1 MLDEH
6 SKVTQGGHTL
16 ITVQDLHPY
25 TAYVMEVASYYKD
38 QDQGPYSFPQ
48 SVITKQAGNW
58 TIQLCKSYSVK
69 NGSLIVLLYM
79 YLYFSIAWQWVIL
92 YSYKVS
98 ACQFMTQ
105 DVLTNLLG
113 IEREKT
119 EKKQTNKQTKEK
131 EIYESINKHK
141 LPTA

>member
-1 MLDEH
+1 M
-6 SKVTQGGHTL
+6 
-16 ITVQDLHPY
+16 
-25 TAYVMEVASYYKD
+25 
-38 QDQGPYSFPQ
+38 
-48 SVITKQAGNW
+48 
-58 TIQLCKSYSVK
+58 
-69 NGSLIVLLYM
+69 
-79 YLYFSIAWQWVIL
+79 IL

-113 IEREKT
+113 IESEGT

-131 EIYESINKHK
+131 EIYDSINKHK

>member
-1 MLDEH
+1 
-6 SKVTQGGHTL
+6 
-16 ITVQDLHPY
+16 
-25 TAYVMEVASYYKD
+25 MEVASYYKY

-58 TIQLCKSYSVK
+58 TIQLYKSYSVK

-79 YLYFSIAWQWVIL
+79 YMYMYLTFLYCLTVDDF

-105 DVLTNLLG
+105 HVLTNLLG
-113 IEREKT
+113 IEREGT
-119 EKKQTNKQTKEK
+119 ERKNKQTKEK

>member
-25 TAYVMEVASYYKD
+25 TAYFMEVASYYKD

-58 TIQLCKSYSVK
+58 TIQLYKLYSVK
-69 NGSLIVLLYM
+69 NSSLKVLLYM
-79 YLYFSIAWQWVIL
+79 YMYLTFLY
-92 YSYKVS
+92 
-98 ACQFMTQ
+98 C
-105 DVLTNLLG
+105 
-113 IEREKT
+113 
-119 EKKQTNKQTKEK
+119 
-131 EIYESINKHK
+131 
-141 LPTA
+141 LPVDDFV